1 MESYGTPD
9 VLELR
14 DVAKPAPKAGEVLVR
29 VHAASVN
36 DWDWGL
42 LQGAPLIRMLNGLFT
57 PKVQIIGGDIAGRVE
72 AVGGDV
78 KTFQAGDEV
87 YGDLCMSGFGAFAE
101 YACAPEASLAHKP
114 ARMTFEQAAAIPQAG
129 MLAVQGLID

>member
-1 MESYGTPD
+1 MKAVVMESYGTPD

-14 DVAKPAPKAGEVLVR
+14 DVPKPTPKAREVLVR

-57 PKVQIIGGDIAGRVE
+57 PKVQIIGGDIAG
-72 AVGGDV
+72 
-78 KTFQAGDEV
+78 
-87 YGDLCMSGFGAFAE
+87 C
-101 YACAPEASLAHKP
+101 
-114 ARMTFEQAAAIPQAG
+114 
-129 MLAVQGLID
+129 